1 MKNNNTNSDTF
12 DIEIENFQ
20 SLKDVNLSLVQGINI
35 ITGRTNQGKS
45 AIIRAIDAAIFNNGS
60 DEQIKTGESSFK
72 IRLNNQK
79 HNLVFQRNNNVQN
92 EKTTYIFDN
101 GEPQKKVGKTQLPEV
116 IKNFNIT
123 EVNLKNNTKI
133 KLNFWNQNDKPFLMD
148 KSSQQL
154 YEFFT
159 ISSCQKYF
167 EVLKKMDADIKEN
180 NKQIQNIN
188 NDIDLLKANNLQKQQ
203 LLESNKDYRKTYDKI
218 NAWKQQNN
226 NFIIYQQKLENFK
239 KISIILS
246 KKQQQLQKINNVLN
260 ALNFAKVNA
269 NLQNLINQ
277 NSILEQTYFLHKNI
291 NNIHNKIQNFT
302 NKVNSINEKL
312 QNLVNFINK
321 NNNSLKSCEILQ
333 QKLFLLNDKMQLLKA
348 KNDIIDSKKYLLYNT
363 NKSVEETQLQFKQ
376 LKQKIGFCPYCLQT
390 FF

>member
-203 LLESNKDYRKTYDKI
+203 LLESNKD
-218 NAWKQQNN
+218 
-226 NFIIYQQKLENFK
+226 
-239 KISIILS
+239 
-246 KKQQQLQKINNVLN
+246 
-260 ALNFAKVNA
+260 
-269 NLQNLINQ
+269 
-277 NSILEQTYFLHKNI
+277 
-291 NNIHNKIQNFT
+291 
-302 NKVNSINEKL
+302 
-312 QNLVNFINK
+312 
-321 NNNSLKSCEILQ
+321 
-333 QKLFLLNDKMQLLKA
+333 
-348 KNDIIDSKKYLLYNT
+348 
-363 NKSVEETQLQFKQ
+363 
-376 LKQKIGFCPYCLQT
+376 
-390 FF
+390 